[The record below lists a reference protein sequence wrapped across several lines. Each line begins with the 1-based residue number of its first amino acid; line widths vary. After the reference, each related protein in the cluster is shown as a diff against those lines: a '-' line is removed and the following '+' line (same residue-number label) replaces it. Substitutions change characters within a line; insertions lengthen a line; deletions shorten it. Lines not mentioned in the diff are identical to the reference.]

1 MAQSY
6 QTIRLTQ
13 PIPIA
18 KFKKATIV
26 QNQQPIISYNSI
38 VGDDNNNNK
47 KQTSYTITRTYVAPN
62 GTTKTKSIEY
72 HGDEAKK
79 VINFNINN
87 NSIEILVV
95 VCLFFSCF
103 FY

>member
-6 QTIRLTQ
+6 QTIRLAQ
-13 PIPIA
+13 PLPLA

-38 VGDDNNNNK
+38 VGDDDSNNNK

-79 VINFNINN
+79 VILI
-87 NSIEILVV
+87 
-95 VCLFFSCF
+95 
-103 FY
+103 YYK